1 MKKEINKFND
11 FLKENISD
19 VNNSE
24 IIISKISSSMEWD
37 ITNVEK
43 GIITV
48 GKWTKLEGGTFSIW
62 KTVKPIFQ
70 LLNTEELYHFM
81 LGKRIQIDQT
91 RFESGF
97 ENIQ

>member
-1 MKKEINKFND
+1 MIFV
-11 FLKENISD
+11 NIIKD
-19 VNNSE
+19 
-24 IIISKISSSMEWD
+24 
-37 ITNVEK
+37 K

-70 LLNTEELYHFM
+70 LLNTEEIYHFM

>member
-81 LGKRIQIDQT
+81 LGKRIQIDQP